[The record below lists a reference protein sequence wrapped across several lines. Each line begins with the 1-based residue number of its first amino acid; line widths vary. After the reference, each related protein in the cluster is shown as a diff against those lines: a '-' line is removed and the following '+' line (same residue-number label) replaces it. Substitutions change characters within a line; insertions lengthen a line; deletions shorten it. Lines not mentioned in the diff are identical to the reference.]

1 LFGVSQRGTDCC
13 KVPAHIQ
20 AATPEVE
27 TRSLTADPV
36 KDPLELTGLVA
47 GKQGGTAAKP
57 VLVMRMGY
65 IFYMGKVV
73 EMKGQEIRTRFL
85 KFFESK
91 GHAVVASHSLVPEND
106 PSLLLIGAGMAPL
119 KPYFTGIKT
128 PPSRRMA
135 NSQKCVRTGDIELV
149 GKTARHHTF
158 FEMLGNFSFGD
169 YFKKE
174 AIAWAWEFLLQELK
188 IDADKLW
195 VSVYEEDQEA
205 WDIWHHS
212 VGIPAERIVR
222 LGKEDNFWEIGVGP
236 CGPCSEIYVDMG
248 PELGCGQPDC
258 KPGCDCDRYLEIWN
272 LVFTQF
278 DKDEEGNY
286 NPLPHPNIDTGMGLE
301 RVAAVLQG
309 VSTNYDCDLIYP
321 LIQHYAKLAGADYA
335 DRNFTQSLRIIG
347 DHFRA
352 VAFMLADGI
361 LPSNEGRGYV
371 LRRLL
376 RRAVRHGILCGIEGP
391 FLYTGVEPLLKIFG
405 MTYPELVSSRQHLV
419 ATIKAE
425 EERFLAT
432 ILAGMELLKAQL
444 DKVGKGGVL
453 GGEEAF
459 RLYDTFGFPLE
470 LTMEIAGERG
480 VKVDEDGFRKAL
492 EGQRSQARAAR
503 EQVDAMHA
511 GSASALV
518 AHLPGTVFSGYSSFS
533 DSGKILAL
541 LDGKQH
547 LEQAEAGENVLVVLD
562 KTPFYPEG
570 GGQVGDSG
578 MIRGGSA
585 VLEIETVSKSED
597 VILHHGK
604 VLEGTI
610 KPGDNVTA
618 EVGARR
624 RDIQANHTATH
635 LLHNALRKVLG
646 EHVHQAG
653 SLVEGERLR
662 FDFTHP
668 QSLSADEIQRVE
680 REVNAL
686 IAADLPVDCREMSMD
701 EAKKQGAIALF
712 GEKYGERVRMVS
724 VGDVS
729 RELCGGT
736 HVTSTARI
744 RGFKILAESGIG
756 AGLRRIEAVS
766 GNGLLRHFFTIEQ
779 ILEQAAAVAK
789 TRPENLAARI
799 EELQA
804 ELREQRN
811 RAEKL
816 EAKIF
821 ALDCGHLLAKT
832 KEAAGIKVLASPVAA
847 ADMPALRN
855 QSELVLGKLG
865 SGVVVLGAVAGDKVN
880 LVATVSKDLVAKGIH
895 AGKIIGAVAQI
906 AGGGGGGRPDMAQAG
921 GKDPAR
927 LDEALELAAR
937 LVEEQ
942 ISGR

>member
-1 LFGVSQRGTDCC
+1 
-13 KVPAHIQ
+13 
-20 AATPEVE
+20 
-27 TRSLTADPV
+27 
-36 KDPLELTGLVA
+36 
-47 GKQGGTAAKP
+47 
-57 VLVMRMGY
+57 
-65 IFYMGKVV
+65 
-73 EMKGQEIRTRFL
+73 MKGNEVRTRFL
-85 KFFESK
+85 RFFAGK
-91 GHAVVASHSLVPEND
+91 GHTVLASHSLVPDND

-119 KPYFTGIKT
+119 KPYFTGAKT
-128 PPSRRMA
+128 PPAPRAASC
-135 NSQKCVRTGDIELV
+135 QKCVRTGDIEEV
-149 GKTARHHTF
+149 GRTARHHTF

-174 AIAWAWEFLLQELK
+174 AIAWAWEFLLDELGL
-188 IDADKLW
+188 DPGRLW
-195 VSVYEEDQEA
+195 VSVFEKDQEA
-205 WDIWHHS
+205 WDIWHHTI
-212 VGIPAERIVR
+212 GLAPERIVR
-222 LGKEDNFWEIGVGP
+222 LGNKDNFWEIGVGP

-248 PELGCGQPDC
+248 PEQGCGSPDC

-278 DKDEEGNY
+278 DKDEAGNY

-309 VSTNYDCDLIYP
+309 ASTNYDCDLIYP
-321 LIQHYAKLAGADYA
+321 LIEHYAKLAGVDYR
-335 DRNFTQSLRIIG
+335 DKNYTQSLRVVG
-347 DHFRA
+347 DHLRA

-371 LRRLL
+371 LRRIL

-391 FLYTGVEPLLKIFG
+391 FLYTGVEPLLQIFG
-405 MTYPELVSSRQHLV
+405 VTYPELISNRQHMLT
-419 ATIKAE
+419 TIKAE
-425 EERFLAT
+425 EERFQAT
-432 ILAGMELLKAQL
+432 IRAGMELLKAQL
-444 DKVGKGGVL
+444 DKVGQGGVL
-453 GGEEAF
+453 SGEEAF

-470 LTMEIAGERG
+470 LTVEIAGEQG
-480 VKVDEDGFRKAL
+480 IKVDEDGFRKAL

-518 AHLPGTVFSGYSSFS
+518 AHLPATVFTGYSSFS
-533 DSGKILAL
+533 DNAKILAL
-541 LDGKQH
+541 LDGKRH
-547 LEQAEAGENVLVVLD
+547 LEQAGAGEDILLVLD

-578 MIRGGSA
+578 IIRGESA
-585 VLEIETVSKSED
+585 VLEIETVTKSED
-597 VILHHGK
+597 VIIHHGK

-610 KPGDNVTA
+610 KLGDNVTG
-618 EVGARR
+618 EVAARR

-646 EHVHQAG
+646 DHVRQAG

-668 QSLSADEIQRVE
+668 QPVSPEEIRRVE
-680 REVNAL
+680 TEVNAL
-686 IAADLPVDCREMSMD
+686 IAADLPVDCREMSMED
-701 EAKKQGAIALF
+701 AKKQGAIALF
-712 GEKYGERVRMVS
+712 GEKYGDRVRMVS

-756 AGLRRIEAVS
+756 AGLRRIEAVT
-766 GNGLLRHFFTIEQ
+766 GNGLLHHFYELEQ
-779 ILEQAAAVAK
+779 ILERAAAAAK
-789 TRPENLAARI
+789 AHPENLPARI

-816 EAKIF
+816 EAKII
-821 ALDCGHLLAKT
+821 ALDSGHLLAKT
-832 KEAAGIKVLASPVAA
+832 KEAAGVKVLASKVDA
-847 ADMPALRN
+847 ADMAALRN
-855 QSELVLGKLG
+855 QSELVLGKLV

-880 LVATVSKDLVAKGIH
+880 LVAAVSKDLVAKGVH
-895 AGKIIGAVAQI
+895 AGKIIGEVARV

-927 LDEALELAAR
+927 LDEALAMVVA
-937 LVEEQ
+937 LVEGQ